1 MSDGIDH
8 SHTPLGSFTGGSNQ
22 VRVRAYNE
30 RLVLSLV
37 RLNGSMSKADI
48 TRMSGL
54 SAQTVSV
61 IMRSLEKDGLL
72 LRGEP
77 IRGRVGQPS
86 VPMRLNPD
94 AVYSIGVKM
103 GRRSADL
110 VLMDFVGR
118 IRLQYHVT
126 YAYPVPDEIIEII
139 TSGIERLEGDL
150 DEAERGRIAGIGIA
164 APFELWN
171 WSDEVGA
178 PPGAM
183 DAWRRVDLQ
192 AEVASRVRHAVYLQN
207 DATSACGAELVFG
220 AGPSY
225 PDFVYFFIGSFVG
238 GGIVLNSAIF
248 SGRTGTAGAVAPLPV
263 RGKDGET
270 RQLLDIAS
278 IFVLENL
285 LKERGLDPQPLWYSA
300 DNWIDFGE
308 PLDLWIAE
316 TANALA
322 QAIVAAASIIDF
334 GAAVIDGG
342 FPAWVKQ
349 RIVAATIE
357 AVTRLDLQGVIIPDI
372 IEGKVGAHARA
383 IGGGEPADL
392 CEIPHRPERPLQGN
406 LRIFLYSRQ
415 IRASHIMRRGG
426 RARRFHSPYLYKPPC
441 HAKAAATDGR

>member
-1 MSDGIDH
+1 MSVSDGVEQGH
-8 SHTPLGSFTGGSNQ
+8 MPLGNFTGGSNQ

-37 RLNGSMSKADI
+37 RLHGSMSKADI
-48 TRMSGL
+48 TRRSGL

-77 IRGRVGQPS
+77 VRGKVGQPS

-94 AVYSIGVKM
+94 AVYSFGVKI

-118 IRLQYHVT
+118 IRLQYHET
-126 YAYPVPDEIIEII
+126 YAYPVPEKIIEII
-139 TSGIERLEGDL
+139 TSGIDRLEAGL
-150 DEAERGRIAGIGIA
+150 SEVERGRIAGIGIA

-171 WSDEVGA
+171 WADEVGA
-178 PPGAM
+178 PQDEM
-183 DAWRRVDLQ
+183 DAWRGVDLQ
-192 AEVASRVRHAVYLQN
+192 AEIANRVSHAVYLQN

-220 AGPSY
+220 VGPSY

-248 SGRTGTAGAVAPLPV
+248 SGRTGTAGAVGPLPV

-285 LKERGLDPQPLWYSA
+285 LKERGIDPQPLWYSA
-300 DNWIDFGE
+300 DDWIDFGE
-308 PLDLWIAE
+308 PMTLWISE
-316 TANALA
+316 TANALG

-334 GAAVIDGG
+334 GAAIIDGG
-342 FPAWVKQ
+342 FPAWVRK
-349 RIVAATIE
+349 RLVVATIE
-357 AVTRLDLQGVIIPDI
+357 AVRRLDLQGVIIPDI
-372 IEGKVGAHARA
+372 IEGRVGSHARA
-383 IGGGEPADL
+383 IGGASLP
-392 CEIPHRPERPLQGN
+392 
-406 LRIFLYSRQ
+406 IF
-415 IRASHIMRRGG
+415 AK
-426 RARRFHSPYLYKPPC
+426 YL
-441 HAKAAATDGR
+441 TDQSVLFKEV